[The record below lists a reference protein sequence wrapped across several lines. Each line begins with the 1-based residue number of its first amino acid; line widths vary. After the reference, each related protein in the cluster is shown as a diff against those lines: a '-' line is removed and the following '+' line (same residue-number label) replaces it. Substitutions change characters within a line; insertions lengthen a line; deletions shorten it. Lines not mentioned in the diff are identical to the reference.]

1 MRKRN
6 LESRIIAS
14 RTEPARVALLIER
27 LVGFNYEA
35 LKGIRD
41 AGTHR
46 HNWNCQFIDPRV
58 EHVSTVREWNPNGII
73 AFVAEEPLAEALA
86 SLRVPVVDIAA
97 WTAKACFPRFS
108 VNDREVGALAAE
120 TLLHLGVESFG
131 FVGNTR
137 LRFGERRREGY
148 VQTLRLQGYECL
160 EWHTDE
166 RVLPTL
172 RAWTMGKIDREL
184 VAWLKSLP
192 KPIGMF
198 ADNDERALLLSECC
212 LEARI
217 DVPNEVLL
225 LGVDNDPHLTEF
237 GVPRLSSIE
246 IPARRI
252 GRLAAEHLN
261 RLMAGFEL
269 ENVEQLLS
277 PVGVVHRQSTDRF
290 CQSEPVLCD
299 ALAYIR
305 ENACRGMDVQDL
317 VRHCAVSRRTLENL
331 FRRHLRISP
340 LEEIN
345 DTRLA
350 AAKLM
355 LSTSDEKLDEVAR
368 NCGFASAPALCNAFK
383 ARFSTTPMAY
393 RRGEDRSSSTNARD

>member
-6 LESRIIAS
+6 LESRNYAFLP
-14 RTEPARVALLIER
+14 EPTRIALLIER

-46 HNWNCQFIDPRV
+46 HNWNCQFIDPKV
-58 EHVSTVREWNPNGII
+58 EHISIIREWKPDGII
-73 AFVAEEPLAEALA
+73 AFVSETRLAEELEAL
-86 SLRVPVVDIAA
+86 SVPVVDIAA
-97 WTAKACFPRFS
+97 WTAKPRFPRFS

-120 TLLHLGVESFG
+120 TMFDLGVESFG

-137 LRFGERRREGY
+137 LRFGELRREGY
-148 VQTLRLQGYECL
+148 VHALGVQGYSCH
-160 EWHTDE
+160 EWHAQDPM
-166 RVLPTL
+166 LPTL
-172 RAWTMGKIDREL
+172 RAWTMGKIDKQL
-184 VAWLKSLP
+184 VGWLKSLP
-192 KPIGMF
+192 KPIGIF

-212 LEARI
+212 LDAGI

-237 GVPRLSSIE
+237 GVPNLSSIE

-252 GRLAAEHLN
+252 GSLAAEHLS
-261 RLMAGFEL
+261 RLMAGFEY
-269 ENVEQLLS
+269 ERVEHLLS

-290 CQSEPVLCD
+290 CQSEPALRD

-305 ENACRGMDVQDL
+305 DHACQGAGVQDI
-317 VRHCAVSRRTLENL
+317 VSHCSVSRRTLENL
-331 FRRHLRISP
+331 FRRHLRTSP
-340 LEEIN
+340 LQEIV

-350 AAKLM
+350 AAKRM
-355 LSTSDEKLDEVAR
+355 LSTGSEKVDVVAR
-368 NCGFASAPALCNAFK
+368 DCGFASASALCNAF
-383 ARFSTTPMAY
+383 RSRLDTTPQAY
-393 RRGEDRSSSTNARD
+393 RRGERASH